1 MTKKYLILLEIHL
14 YSVLDNQLMREC
26 SVANYIKAL
35 FLLSALLGKL
45 TSQRKE
51 VILIVIKLI
60 AFLVRIKA
68 NKS

>member
-1 MTKKYLILLEIHL
+1 
-14 YSVLDNQLMREC
+14 LDNQLMREC